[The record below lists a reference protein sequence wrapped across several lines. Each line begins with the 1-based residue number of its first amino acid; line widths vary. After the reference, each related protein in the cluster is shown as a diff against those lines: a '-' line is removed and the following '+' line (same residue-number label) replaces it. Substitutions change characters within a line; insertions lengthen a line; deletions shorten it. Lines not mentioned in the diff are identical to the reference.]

1 MKVARRSPGVV
12 CYRGVVYVVGGMG
25 TKKDLKSMEMLCPV
39 TKKWIT
45 LPNGL
50 NVLSGNWVSKKVAN
64 NLFYMV
70 PLSPINFFW
79 SQSCQNESISH
90 ET

>member
-50 NVLSGNWVSKKVAN
+50 NVLSGNMISKKKLQTICFMWYPSA
-64 NLFYMV
+64 
-70 PLSPINFFW
+70 P
-79 SQSCQNESISH
+79 
-90 ET
+90 